1 MVIVETAVY
10 KQLVINENWGSW
22 GLVMPLSVGAK
33 ANLKQQEVQQVKVVL
48 E

>member
-1 MVIVETAVY
+1 MVIVATAVY

-22 GLVMPLSVGAK
+22 DWVRPLSLGAK